1 MYILACIESPCTPAA
16 SAAQLITHSNSTA
29 REASALLYLTYI
41 TNTELITT
49 LFSQLLHII
58 QVKIDRA
65 SSGGEAGGGSDRG
78 SEGIN
83 VTVLNQLVNKGFH
96 RY

>member
-29 REASALLYLTYI
+29 RESSALLYLTYI
-41 TNTELITT
+41 TNTELIAT

-65 SSGGEAGGGSDRG
+65 SSDGHGSDRG
-78 SEGIN
+78 GEGIN
-83 VTVLNQLVNKGFH
+83 VMVLNQLVNKGFH